1 MSLFLY
7 SNKHEKGG
15 QKMQLTQI
23 EYFLMVARLEHM
35 SKAALELEISQSS
48 LSKTIAR
55 LEEDIGVPLFDR
67 KGKSICL
74 NEYGRMFYEKAEKAL
89 DDLYEAKT
97 EIQELAN
104 IREDSVAINV
114 MNSKLLP
121 KLFFNFYKKRPN
133 VKIRQYVLPDKL
145 AQQKLIYGEIDLM
158 IVINPIAD
166 RRIEWVPLF
175 TEEIFLVV
183 QKNHPLAV
191 KESVSLIETKDELFI
206 LSETEQNF
214 RATENQLFEK
224 AGFTPQIAFE
234 GEDLSIILQLVN
246 EGKGI
251 SFIFKNSFLDQYLD
265 NAKILKISDP
275 ECFQTVGIAWNKNR
289 KSSFVVNS
297 FRDFAITFLSD
308 KK

>member
-1 MSLFLY
+1 
-7 SNKHEKGG
+7 
-15 QKMQLTQI
+15 MQFTQI

-55 LEEDIGVPLFDR
+55 LEDDIGVLLFDR
-67 KGKSICL
+67 KGKSIHL
-74 NEYGRMFYEKAEKAL
+74 NEYGRIFYKKAKKAL
-89 DDLYEAKT
+89 DDLQEAKT

-104 IREDSVAINV
+104 IQEDSIAINV

-121 KLFFNFYKKRPN
+121 KLFFDFYKKRPN

-145 AQQKLIYGEIDLM
+145 AQQKLIFGDIDLM
-158 IVINPIAD
+158 IVINPIVD
-166 RRIEWVPLF
+166 QRIEWVPLF

-183 QKNHPLAV
+183 PKNHPLAT
-191 KESVSLIETKDELFI
+191 KESVSLIEAKDEMFI
-206 LSETEQNF
+206 VSETGQNF
-214 RATENQLFEK
+214 RATENHLFEK
-224 AGFTPQIAFE
+224 AGFTPKIAFE

-251 SFIFKNSFLDQYLD
+251 SFIFQHSFLDTYLD
-265 NAKILKISDP
+265 NVKILKISNP
-275 ECFQTVGIAWNKNR
+275 VCFQTVGIAWNKNR

-297 FRDFAITFLSD
+297 FRDFAISFLKDSANKD
-308 KK
+308 FSN

>member
-1 MSLFLY
+1 
-7 SNKHEKGG
+7 
-15 QKMQLTQI
+15 MQLTQI

-67 KGKSICL
+67 KGKSIRL

-183 QKNHPLAV
+183 PKNHPLAV
-191 KESVSLIETKDELFI
+191 KESVSLIEAKDELFI

-214 RATENQLFEK
+214 RATENHLFEK